1 MGIEFIVTCLYSL
14 VGLTLSMYW
23 FTKYYEKDC
32 NKIIEDGE
40 PRETGMV
47 SFILL
52 LMTILW
58 HIVIVKNIIL
68 HRTL

>member
-14 VGLTLSMYW
+14 VGLALSMYW
-23 FTKYYEKDC
+23 FTKYYEKKC
-32 NKIIEDGE
+32 KKSLEDGE
-40 PRETGMV
+40 PREKGMV

-58 HIVIVKNIIL
+58 PIVIVKNIIL